1 MIVAKVA
8 AIGPASVAAAPIKTM
23 STATTN
29 VTACTSSRNGV
40 STATMVNGPNVATP
54 QPAANSTSSLTA
66 PRASTTP
73 GSQGAR

>member
-8 AIGPASVAAAPIKTM
+8 AVGPASVAAAPIKTM

-29 VTACTSSRNGV
+29 AAACICSRNGV
-40 STATMVNGPNVATP
+40 STAAMVNGPNAATP

-73 GSQGAR
+73 GSPGAC